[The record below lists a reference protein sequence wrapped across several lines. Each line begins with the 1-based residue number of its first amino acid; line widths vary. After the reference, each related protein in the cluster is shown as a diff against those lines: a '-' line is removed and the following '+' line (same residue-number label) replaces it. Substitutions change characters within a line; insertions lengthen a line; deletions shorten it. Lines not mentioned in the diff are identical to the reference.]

1 MCRSGSGGFPLNNT
15 VLCLGGFDVLH
26 WGHVDFLRQAERLGR
41 VTVGLSSDA
50 LLARTKRDPI
60 FTYPERR
67 RALNR
72 LGYEV
77 VSRNDTDAS
86 DLFASLRPEYF
97 VCGNDWVD
105 RDHLTAAGL
114 TIEFLNAQNVVLV
127 YTPREHH
134 MSTTEILQRVR
145 RPK

>member
-1 MCRSGSGGFPLNNT
+1 MVAAL
-15 VLCLGGFDVLH
+15 VLGAFDILH
-26 WGHVDFLRQAERLGR
+26 WGHVDFLRQAERLGG

-50 LLARTKRDPI
+50 FLTRTKRDPV

-67 RALNR
+67 QALKR

-77 VSRNDTDAS
+77 VSRNESDAS
-86 DLFASLRPEYF
+86 DLFASLEPEYF
-97 VCGNDWVD
+97 VCGNDWVG
-105 RDHLTAAGL
+105 RDHLAAAGL
-114 TIEFLNAQNVVLV
+114 SIEFLNVHNVVLV

-145 RPK
+145 RS

>member
-1 MCRSGSGGFPLNNT
+1 MVA
-15 VLCLGGFDVLH
+15 VLVLGAFDILH

-50 LLARTKRDPI
+50 LLASTKRDPI

-67 RALNR
+67 QALKR

-77 VSRNDTDAS
+77 VSRNESDVS
-86 DLFASLRPEYF
+86 DLFVSLGPDYF
-97 VCGNDWVD
+97 ACGNDWVD
-105 RDHLTAAGL
+105 RNHLAAAGL
-114 TIEFLNAQNVVLV
+114 SIEFLNAQNVVLV

-145 RPK
+145 RS